1 VIVVIQ
7 SPHREEIISCYKTRL
22 LIKYIERPLLQFS
35 LFGPL
40 SVRQDGREIRI
51 KSLKLRAILGYITL
65 SEQLVETRERLVGL
79 LWSESGE
86 AQARAVLRQV
96 IRELREI
103 FGEAHGEGLRI
114 TAHEIGFERDA
125 VDLDVWAVVRAAE
138 AGQVHPLLLERQY
151 IADDL
156 LVGLEDLDPSFR
168 GWLLAKRHLLSDR
181 LLRAL
186 EKGLD
191 QAQDPNTRAQLA
203 EAILNLDPT
212 HEDACRRLM
221 LASATSGRTAHALR
235 TYNALWD
242 LLDQDFGMEP
252 SKATQDLVADIK
264 LGVYEHGAPTR
275 DDASAPA
282 AFPTGDASKALP
294 SKPPQTAPRPPT
306 SANQPQTRLLLSL
319 RAVDT
324 RQVQPDM
331 VHLVVGFRQ
340 LLIASLVKF
349 REWHVTD
356 VPFQPQAEGMTPDG
370 DERYEIQIFASQNR
384 QVLQLTLI
392 LKALRAGFY
401 VWSDGFELNLAT
413 WFDSQH
419 RVIRRVATALNVH
432 LSAERLRH
440 LSGRPD
446 ISIGVYDRWLRCQ
459 KLMRT
464 FDPQHWARLA
474 AEYNEIIAA
483 APHFV
488 PAYCSLADMHSIE
501 HVAHPGVFRDRA
513 REQRAM
519 ELARKAVELDAAHAS
534 AHRSLAWA
542 HAMMKQYG
550 QAELHIEVASELN
563 PHDSW
568 TVISAALLLAFCG
581 RHQRATELSQAA
593 LDMRLSPSPAHWS
606 YQLVIQ
612 FLTGNYQTA
621 IEAADRAHDAL
632 WEVGA
637 WRMAA
642 LAHLGRTSEAAA
654 EGKRFLSR
662 IRANW
667 FGAVPATDEA
677 IVRWLL
683 HISPIRQRADWE
695 RLRDGLQAAGLP
707 TCGNQHA
714 SALDA
719 IAR

>member
-1 VIVVIQ
+1 
-7 SPHREEIISCYKTRL
+7 
-22 LIKYIERPLLQFS
+22 LLQFS
-35 LFGPL
+35 LFGSFSL
-40 SVRQDGREIRI
+40 QQDGREIRI
-51 KSLKLRAILGYITL
+51 KSLKLRAILGYVVL

-103 FGEAHGEGLRI
+103 FADAGRDRLRI
-114 TAHEIGFERDA
+114 NAHEIGFERDA

-138 AGQVHPLLLERQY
+138 AGQVHPLLLERQH

-156 LVGLEDLDPSFR
+156 LAGLEDLDPSFR
-168 GWLLAKRHLLSDR
+168 GWLLARRHLLSDR

-186 EKGLD
+186 EKALD
-191 QAQDPNTRAQLA
+191 RTDDPNAQAQLA

-212 HEDACRRLM
+212 HEEACRRLM

-235 TYNALWD
+235 TYKALWD

-264 LGVYEHGAPTR
+264 LGVYEHGTLTKDDPASPAPPPDGFSEASPSKSLQTPP
-275 DDASAPA
+275 DPSASA
-282 AFPTGDASKALP
+282 S
-294 SKPPQTAPRPPT
+294 
-306 SANQPQTRLLLSL
+306 QPQTRLLLSL
-319 RAVDT
+319 QAVNT

-356 VPFQPQAEGMTPDG
+356 VPFRPPAEAMPPDG

-384 QVLQLTLI
+384 QVLQLTLM
-392 LKALRAGFY
+392 LKALATGFY

-419 RVIRRVATALNVH
+419 RVIRRVAMALNVH
-432 LSAERLRH
+432 LSAERLRR

-446 ISIGVYDRWLRCQ
+446 IKIGVHDRWLRCQ
-459 KLMRT
+459 TLLRT
-464 FDPQHWARLA
+464 FDPQHWASLA
-474 AEYNEIIAA
+474 AQFNEIIEA

-488 PAYCSLADMHSIE
+488 PAYCGLADMHSIE
-501 HVAHPGVFRDRA
+501 HIAHPGIFRDRS
-513 REQRAM
+513 RAGRAL
-519 ELARKAVELDAAHAS
+519 ELARKAVELDAADIH
-534 AHRSLAWA
+534 AHRTLAWA

-550 QAELHIEVASELN
+550 QAELHIQVASELN

-568 TVISAALLLAFCG
+568 TTISAALLLAFCG
-581 RHQRATELSQAA
+581 QYRRATELGQSA
-593 LDMRLSPSPAHWS
+593 LDMTLSPSLTHWA
-606 YQLVIQ
+606 YQTDIQ
-612 FLTGNYQTA
+612 FLSGNYEA
-621 IEAADRAHDAL
+621 AVEAADRARDVL
-632 WEVGA
+632 WGVAA
-637 WRMAA
+637 WRTAA
-642 LAHLGRTSEAAA
+642 LSHLGRAAEAAA
-654 EGKRFLSR
+654 EGARFLAR

-667 FGAVPATDEA
+667 FGSMPATDQA
-677 IVRWLL
+677 ITRWFL
-683 HISPIRQRADWE
+683 HVHPIRRHADWK

-707 TCGNQHA
+707 AGGCEFDNLSTAAPDVSNTH
-714 SALDA
+714 
-719 IAR
+719 